1 MAVPQGFRPS
11 LSPQQVKD
19 YRRLYEQQPDRFN
32 DQTIQALEQHAE
44 YYKLPFAENQ
54 ESYLGKTGEVMKQVG
69 AGFFSGFTT
78 FNVNASKKE
87 VDEYRRM
94 VEAYTIDEMNE
105 AVLPLGLRVKVR
117 KNLNYMKLPRFAQ
130 KIYDSIKS
138 NCMVV
143 ECSDKTLLEIGVYI
157 KTPTAKKVSCVP
169 YKKGRTLDKN

>member
-1 MAVPQGFRPS
+1 MS
-11 LSPQQVKD
+11 KKEESKVKKFAT
-19 YRRLYEQQPDRFN
+19 YHFEGCV
-32 DQTIQALEQHAE
+32 
-44 YYKLPFAENQ
+44 KL
-54 ESYLGKTGEVMKQVG
+54 LVG
-69 AGFFSGFTT
+69 GFTT
-78 FNVNASKKE
+78 YNDKATKKE
-87 VDEYRRM
+87 VEDYQRL

-143 ECSDKTLLEIGVYI
+143 ECGDKTLLEIGVYI
-157 KTPTAKKVSCVP
+157 KTPTAKKVSCIP